1 MFSLSQLL
9 SGPRHPAFA
18 PHGADIAAPPRS
30 SSLADVCKLLNIVAD
45 LEGQRP
51 GLRFAHARVRT
62 GEKLYQGGQACEQLY
77 VLKSGFL
84 KTIMLD
90 GHGNEQVVGFPMR
103 AALLG
108 IDGIDSG
115 FHQAEVVA
123 LTDSDLIIL
132 PRQELMLL
140 GRTCPGLSRGMYG
153 AMSAELSRELPV
165 ITRRGLTTIARV
177 GRFLLDMSER
187 FGAMGY
193 SRSEFNLPMM
203 RLDIASYLGIAQ
215 ETVSRAL
222 VSLEAR
228 GLITLH
234 QRTVRICDHDGLRA
248 LKRAPRL
255 RYELN

>member
-1 MFSLSQLL
+1 MFSLSQILPG
-9 SGPRHPAFA
+9 SPNPFIP
-18 PHGADIAAPPRS
+18 PHHADIAAPLRS
-30 SSLADVCKLLNIVAD
+30 SSLADVCKLLNIAAD

-62 GEKLYQGGQACEQLY
+62 GESLYEGGQACEQLY

-90 GHGNEQVVGFPMR
+90 GHGHEQVVGFPMR

-115 FHQAEVVA
+115 VHQVEVVA

-132 PRQELMLL
+132 PRQELLQL
-140 GRTCPGLSRGMYG
+140 GRTCPGLSRGIYG

-222 VSLEAR
+222 VALEAR

-234 QRTVRICDHDGLRA
+234 QRTVRICDHEGLRA

-255 RYELN
+255 KYELN